1 MTTEAI
7 LALDQGTTSSKAL
20 LVDGHGVVLASGSC
34 RLGIAFPAPGFV
46 EQDADELWASVVAAA
61 SEALGRRPDVRV
73 SAVAVSNQRES
84 AVAWTADGRP
94 TGPVVSWQDQRG
106 AAFCAAADDDL
117 RALVEQRTGLGLNP
131 AYSATKLAWLRA
143 NGTPDR
149 LGTVDSW
156 LVDRLTG
163 GAVWAIEAGNAART
177 QLLDLGTLTW
187 DADLVAAFGLTPSL
201 LPQVRPSAGDWGVT
215 AGFPGV
221 PDGTPILAVLGDSH
235 AALFGHW
242 ALSPAHSGVGKA
254 TYGTGSSVMMPT
266 GDPTRRVPGV
276 STTLAWLIEAPQ
288 YAFEG
293 NILYAGAGLNWLAA
307 LLGVPDAAAL
317 GDLAAAASGRG
328 GEAFVPA
335 LNGIGAPWWQPD
347 AVGTLTGLTAATT
360 REQVAR
366 AGIESVAH
374 QVCDVLEAIGLAGS
388 DADAVLHA
396 GGGATASAVLMQAQA
411 DLSGRT
417 MLVSSV
423 ADISPL
429 GAAALAA
436 QAQGRPLEP
445 RAELSPRVVAPG
457 RGADDRVAVR
467 AAWAA
472 ALARAGVRT
481 A

>member
-187 DADLVAAFGLTPSL
+187 DADLVAAFGLTPS
-201 LPQVRPSAGDWGVT
+201 PPNRRRTGRRSSRCWVT
-215 AGFPGV
+215 R
-221 PDGTPILAVLGDSH
+221 TPHCS
-235 AALFGHW
+235 
-242 ALSPAHSGVGKA
+242 
-254 TYGTGSSVMMPT
+254 
-266 GDPTRRVPGV
+266 
-276 STTLAWLIEAPQ
+276 
-288 YAFEG
+288 
-293 NILYAGAGLNWLAA
+293 
-307 LLGVPDAAAL
+307 
-317 GDLAAAASGRG
+317 
-328 GEAFVPA
+328 
-335 LNGIGAPWWQPD
+335 GIGPCRPRIPGW
-347 AVGTLTGLTAATT
+347 
-360 REQVAR
+360 
-366 AGIESVAH
+366 
-374 QVCDVLEAIGLAGS
+374 
-388 DADAVLHA
+388 
-396 GGGATASAVLMQAQA
+396 
-411 DLSGRT
+411 
-417 MLVSSV
+417 
-423 ADISPL
+423 
-429 GAAALAA
+429 
-436 QAQGRPLEP
+436 GRP
-445 RAELSPRVVAPG
+445 RMAP
-457 RGADDRVAVR
+457 
-467 AAWAA
+467 
-472 ALARAGVRT
+472 ARR
-481 A
+481 